1 MDCSDHVIPLF
12 LLAAALAMSGVNY
25 GKWLKY
31 VLPYVGITLAISVVA
46 LTLLQSVGW
55 ALDLIFFHKK

>member
-31 VLPYVGITLAISVVA
+31 VLPYVGITLALSVVA

-55 ALDLIFFHKK
+55 A